1 MAASPGDGVSRKLA
15 CALVRLWARV
25 YTLGLP
31 AGARTARLVEL
42 ESDLWES
49 EHDRGRPSTAG
60 DVLGRWLWG
69 VFDDVRWRSSR
80 ATPKGVT
87 GLALATTAA
96 AVALWVYATLFAPQ
110 VLPQPH
116 GKPMRFATERP
127 APPPPPP
134 PPPPANPSQ

>member
-31 AGARTARLVEL
+31 AGARTARLAEL

-49 EHDRGRPSTAG
+49 GHDRRRPSTAA
-60 DVLGRWLWG
+60 DVLGRWLRG
-69 VFDDVRWRSSR
+69 LVDDVRWRSSR
-80 ATPKGVT
+80 ATWKGVA

-116 GKPMRFATERP
+116 GKPMRFASERQ
-127 APPPPPP
+127 ASPPLLPLPPRADPGR
-134 PPPPANPSQ
+134 